1 MKTFFCAGGF
11 FVALGLAAVNPALAA
26 DQAPSNNPAA
36 VNVSDHEARL
46 VSAFFGLDNDLPFGA
61 NRLCFGASG
70 KDGMPVVFS
79 HTLDPDT
86 LQAEDFEVVTQS
98 GDVRTPECVT
108 LRPAQDPGELRTALL
123 IGEFGDSPDNP
134 PVSVKVV
141 GDLLSD
147 GAPPVNFNGTRTN
160 VTPLAAGPSMVL
172 AEPVPESEWTRK
184 TSSTSCPKGIKQVIR
199 VTWDGGIRRP
209 DGDEPGEAER
219 KLYRVTVKRPDGSS
233 DEISPVALA
242 ELEDRDNNHFLCL
255 DTTDPATAVSFPAG
269 NLVDPNGDLNPDTD
283 IAVSA
288 LVK

>member
-26 DQAPSNNPAA
+26 DQAPSTNPAA
-36 VNVSDHEARL
+36 VDGSDQEAQL

-98 GDVRTPECVT
+98 GDVRTPKCVT
-108 LRPAQDPGELRTALL
+108 LRPAQDPGELRTVLL

-172 AEPVPESEWTRK
+172 AEAVPESEWTRK
-184 TSSTSCPKGIKQVIR
+184 TRSTSCPNGIKQIIR
-199 VTWDGGIRRP
+199 VTWDGGVRRP
-209 DGDEPGEAER
+209 DGEEPGDAER
-219 KLYRVTVKRPDGSS
+219 KLYQVTVKRADGSS
-233 DEISPVALA
+233 DKITPVALA

-255 DTTDPATAVSFPAG
+255 DTADTVVAVSFPAG
-269 NLVDPNGDLNPDTD
+269 HLVDPNKDLNPDTR
-283 IAVSA
+283 ITVSR
-288 LVK
+288 VVY

>member
-11 FVALGLAAVNPALAA
+11 YVTLGLAAVNPALAA
-26 DQAPSNNPAA
+26 DRAPSNNPAA
-36 VNVSDHEARL
+36 VDGSDQEARL

-108 LRPAQDPGELRTALL
+108 LRPAQDPGELRTVLL

-160 VTPLAAGPSMVL
+160 VTPLVAGPSMVL

-184 TSSTSCPKGIKQVIR
+184 TSSTSCPKGVKQVIR
-199 VTWDGGIRRP
+199 VTWDGGVRRP

-219 KLYRVTVKRPDGSS
+219 ELYRVTVKRPDGSS
-233 DEISPVALA
+233 DEINPFALA

-255 DTTDPATAVSFPAG
+255 DTTDPAVAISFPAG
-269 NLVDPNGDLNPDTD
+269 HLVDPNKDMNPDTR
-283 IAVSA
+283 ITVSR
-288 LVK
+288 VVN

>member
-1 MKTFFCAGGF
+1 MKTFICAGGF

-36 VNVSDHEARL
+36 VNVSDQEARL

-108 LRPAQDPGELRTALL
+108 LRPAQDPGELRTVLL

-160 VTPLAAGPSMVL
+160 VTPLVAGPSMVL

-184 TSSTSCPKGIKQVIR
+184 TSSTSCPKGVKQVIR
-199 VTWDGGIRRP
+199 VTWDGGVRRP

-219 KLYRVTVKRPDGSS
+219 ELYRVTVKRPDGSS
-233 DEISPVALA
+233 DEINPVALA
-242 ELEDRDNNHFLCL
+242 ELEDTDNNHFLCL
-255 DTTDPATAVSFPAG
+255 DTTDPAVAISFPAG
-269 NLVDPNGDLNPDTD
+269 HLVDPNKDMNPDTR
-283 IAVSA
+283 ITVSR
-288 LVK
+288 VVN

>member
-11 FVALGLAAVNPALAA
+11 YVTLGLAAVNPALAA
-26 DQAPSNNPAA
+26 DRAPSNNPAA
-36 VNVSDHEARL
+36 VNVSDQEARL

-108 LRPAQDPGELRTALL
+108 LRPAQDPGELRTVLL

-184 TSSTSCPKGIKQVIR
+184 TSSTSCPKGVKQVIR
-199 VTWDGGIRRP
+199 VTWDGGVRRP

-219 KLYRVTVKRPDGSS
+219 KLYRVTVKRPDSS
-233 DEISPVALA
+233 SEEINPVALA

>member
-1 MKTFFCAGGF
+1 MKTFFCAGGL
-11 FVALGLAAVNPALAA
+11 FVALGLAAVDPALAA
-26 DQAPSNNPAA
+26 DQVPSNNQAA
-36 VNVSDHEARL
+36 VDGSDQEARL

-98 GDVRTPECVT
+98 GDVRTPKCAT
-108 LRPAQDPGELRTALL
+108 LRPAQDPGELRTVLL

-160 VTPLAAGPSMVL
+160 VTPLAAGPSMVM

-199 VTWDGGIRRP
+199 VTWDGGVRRP

-219 KLYRVTVKRPDGSS
+219 KLYRVTVQRPDGSS
-233 DEISPVALA
+233 DEINPFALA

-255 DTTDPATAVSFPAG
+255 DTADPAVVISFPAG
-269 NLVDPNGDLNPDTD
+269 HLVDPNKDMNPDTR
-283 IAVSA
+283 IAVSRV
-288 LVK
+288 VK